1 MKTDRRIVQA
11 DGPRIVALAVAFFG
25 GLAVLGWAEG
35 VFDRLGDSARLLG
48 AFALVVGFAVAL
60 LDREVRGAFRPRG
73 RLRKAPAKSPAAKPG
88 APSAPRTSV
97 PGSVAGAGASA
108 D

>member
-1 MKTDRRIVQA
+1 MDSERRIVQA

-25 GLAVLGWAEG
+25 GFAALGWAEG

-48 AFALVVGFAVAL
+48 AFALVAAFAVAM
-60 LDREVRGAFRPRG
+60 LDREVRSAFRPR
-73 RLRKAPAKSPAAKPG
+73 RLRKAPGKSPAAKPA
-88 APSAPRTSV
+88 APSAPRTSA
-97 PGSVAGAGASA
+97 PGAVAGAGASA